1 MKRALMTTILIAIQG
16 YVFIDFEFLN

>member
-1 MKRALMTTILIAIQG
+1 MKRTLMTTILIAIQG